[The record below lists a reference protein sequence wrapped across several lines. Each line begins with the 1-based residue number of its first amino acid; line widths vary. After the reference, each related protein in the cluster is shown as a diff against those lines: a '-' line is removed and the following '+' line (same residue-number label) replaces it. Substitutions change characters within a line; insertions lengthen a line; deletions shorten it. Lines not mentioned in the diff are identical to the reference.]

1 MEEKLNKL
9 ITDVEVIKTKVELMT
24 KNYPCSVHTGTMQDH
39 EDRIRQLES
48 FKNKFYGAIILG
60 NVLTGV
66 IVAVLVAFLTRG

>member
-9 ITDVEVIKTKVELMT
+9 ITDIEVIKTKVEMLT
-24 KNYPCSVHTGTMQDH
+24 KNFPCTLHTETMQDH

-66 IVAVLVAFLTRG
+66 IVAVLVAFLTRA